1 MNSATLPP
9 SSPPLS
15 AEPDLDVHAVGHSHS
30 ICWGAVFAGAAG
42 AASLS
47 LILLVLGVG
56 MGLSSV
62 SPWSSEGV
70 SAETFGVST
79 IIWLTFT
86 QLAASSLGGYLA
98 GRLRHRWSRVHTDE
112 VYFRDTA
119 HGFLA
124 WSVATLATAGM
135 LTAAIGSIVSG
146 GAKAGAAVVGTAATA
161 AAAPAAATAASA
173 AGVSPDYFVDSLF
186 RRGDTGTAMA
196 ASIAASGPD
205 GAASGASSASGTS
218 ATQASPR
225 NNAPSP
231 AMAVG
236 SDGAPTAEVV
246 RIFANAGTATALPPD
261 DVRYLGQMVS
271 QRTGMSQ
278 QDAEKRVTDT
288 FARMQAKVTAAKEQA
303 KDAADKARSASAKA
317 ALWGFI
323 SLLIGAF
330 VASYLGTLGG
340 RHRDQF

>member
-1 MNSATLPP
+1 MNTTTLPP
-9 SSPPLS
+9 SARPLR
-15 AEPDLDVHAVGHSHS
+15 ADADLDVHEAVHPHS

-56 MGLSSV
+56 LGLSSV

-79 IIWLTFT
+79 ILWLTFT
-86 QLAASSLGGYLA
+86 QLAASGLGGYLA
-98 GRLRHRWSRVHTDE
+98 GRLRHRWSRVHADE

-124 WSVATLATAGM
+124 WSIATLATAGM
-135 LTAAIGSIVSG
+135 LTAAIGTIVSG
-146 GAKAGAAVVGTAATA
+146 GAKAGAAVVGVASTA
-161 AAAPAAATAASA
+161 AAAPAVAAAASA
-173 AGVSPDYFVDSLF
+173 AGISPDYFVDTLF
-186 RRGDTGTAMA
+186 RRVDASAAMA
-196 ASIAASGPD
+196 PSASPSRPD
-205 GAASGASSASGTS
+205 GGAFAP
-218 ATQASPR
+218 ASPEVAPR
-225 NNAPSP
+225 GSTTAAVAAAPSAHDAP
-231 AMAVG
+231 
-236 SDGAPTAEVV
+236 PTAEVV
-246 RIFANAGTATALPPD
+246 RIFANAASASALPAD
-261 DVRYLGQMVS
+261 DVRYLGQLVA
-271 QRTGMSQ
+271 QRTGLGQ
-278 QDAEKRVTDT
+278 QEAEKRVTDA
-288 FARMQAKVTAAKEQA
+288 FARLQAKAKAAKEQA

-330 VASYLGTLGG
+330 VASLLGTLGG

>member
-1 MNSATLPP
+1 MNSTTLPP
-9 SSPPLS
+9 GARPLT
-15 AEPDLDVHAVGHSHS
+15 EDHDLDIHGTGHTHS
-30 ICWGAVFAGAAG
+30 ICWGAVLAGAAG

-56 MGLSSV
+56 LGLSSV

-70 SAETFGVST
+70 SAETIGTST
-79 IIWLTFT
+79 ILWLTFT
-86 QLAASSLGGYLA
+86 QLAASGLGGYLA

-124 WSVATLATAGM
+124 WSIATLATAGM
-135 LTAAIGSIVSG
+135 LTAAIGAIVSG
-146 GAKAGAAVVGTAATA
+146 GAKAGAAVAGTAATA
-161 AAAPAAATAASA
+161 AAVAAPAAATAASA
-173 AGVSPDYFVDSLF
+173 AGVSPDYFVDTLF
-186 RRGDTGTAMA
+186 RRGDTASA
-196 ASIAASGPD
+196 ASASSAASGPES
-205 GAASGASSASGTS
+205 AASSSAATPPVAPRSTAQTPATS
-218 ATQASPR
+218 M
-225 NNAPSP
+225 APD
-231 AMAVG
+231 A
-236 SDGAPTAEVV
+236 APTGEVV
-246 RIFANAGTATALPPD
+246 RIFANAAGATALPGD
-261 DVRYLGQMVS
+261 DVRYLGQLVA
-271 QRTGMSQ
+271 QRTGLSQ

-288 FARMQAKVTAAKEQA
+288 FARMQARMTTAKEQA

-330 VASYLGTLGG
+330 VASFLGTLGG

>member
-1 MNSATLPP
+1 MNATTLPP
-9 SSPPLS
+9 GSRPLA
-15 AEPDLDVHAVGHSHS
+15 AEADLGIAETTHSHS

-56 MGLSSV
+56 LGLSSV

-70 SAETFGVST
+70 SATTFGVST

-86 QLAASSLGGYLA
+86 QLAASGLGGYLA

-146 GAKAGAAVVGTAATA
+146 GAKVGAAAAGTAVTA
-161 AAAPAAATAASA
+161 AAATAPAAATAASA
-173 AGVSPDYFVDSLF
+173 AGVSPDYFVDTLF
-186 RRGDTGTAMA
+186 RRVDAGVASSPSDA
-196 ASIAASGPD
+196 ASAPD
-205 GAASGASSASGTS
+205 SAASGAGSTS
-218 ATQASPR
+218 RATRNAAPAQAPT
-225 NNAPSP
+225 
-231 AMAVG
+231 AMQDA
-236 SDGAPTAEVV
+236 APTAEVV
-246 RIFANAGTATALPPD
+246 RIFANSTNANALPAD
-261 DVRYLGQMVS
+261 DVRYLGQLVA
-271 QRTGMSQ
+271 QRTGLSQ
-278 QDAEKRVTDT
+278 QDAEKRVTDA
-288 FARMQAKVTAAKEQA
+288 FARLQAKATAAKEQA
-303 KDAADKARSASAKA
+303 KDATDKARSASAKA

-330 VASYLGTLGG
+330 VASLLGTLGG